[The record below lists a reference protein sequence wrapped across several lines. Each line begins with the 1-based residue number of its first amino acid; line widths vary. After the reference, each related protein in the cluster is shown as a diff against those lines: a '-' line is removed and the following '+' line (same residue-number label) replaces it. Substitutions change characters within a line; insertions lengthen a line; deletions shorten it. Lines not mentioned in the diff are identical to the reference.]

1 MADKALPSIET
12 LRNLIDYDPETGR
25 MVWKSRPREMFKSDK
40 NWKWWNTRY
49 AGTEAASSLA
59 TYGHR
64 QLKINDRSYAGHRVA
79 WAIHHGEWP
88 NIIDHINGKPA
99 DNRICNLRNVTMME
113 NQRNQRMHVTNTSGV
128 CGVSWSKLR
137 CKWIA
142 QIRLYDRSIYLG
154 AYDSMDEAVIA
165 RSAANKVLGYTK
177 RHGT

>member
-113 NQRNQRMHVTNTSGV
+113 NQRNQKLHRCNTSGV
-128 CGVSWSKLR
+128 CGVSWNTKTG
-137 CKWIA
+137 KWMAHIGLLGRRINLGEYEDKEMAIVARRAA
-142 QIRLYDRSIYLG
+142 Q
-154 AYDSMDEAVIA
+154 
-165 RSAANKVLGYTK
+165 KVLGYTN